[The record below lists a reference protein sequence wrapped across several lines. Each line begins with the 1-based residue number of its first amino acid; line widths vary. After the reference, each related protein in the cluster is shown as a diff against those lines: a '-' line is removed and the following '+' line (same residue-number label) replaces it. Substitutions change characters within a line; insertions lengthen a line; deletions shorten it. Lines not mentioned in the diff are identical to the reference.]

1 MLKAILIGIIVT
13 IVGLAMLS
21 SVDKKGGILSSLS
34 SATNQEQT
42 QENEKTGEIKFSI
55 SGEVLYPGDY
65 YLTASSTLQE
75 LIDAAGGLTSK
86 ADSSAFNPNIALGS
100 HTSFYIPPSS
110 EKESSCVETEILK
123 ININTATANELVTAG
138 FTSSQSKAIVD
149 YRTTNGNF
157 TCIEDIIN
165 VKGVGQGTFEK
176 VKNKITIS

>member
-13 IVGLAMLS
+13 IIGLTLLS
-21 SVDKKGGILSSLS
+21 NVDKTGGIFSTNNDSTTNSLDL
-34 SATNQEQT
+34 
-42 QENEKTGEIKFSI
+42 GEDKEVKVSI

-65 YLTASSTLQE
+65 YLSSNATLSD
-75 LIDAAGGLTSK
+75 LISAAGGLTSK
-86 ADSSAFNPNIALGS
+86 ADQLAFNQNILLGN

-110 EKESSCVETEILK
+110 EKESSCIETEIAK
-123 ININTATANELVTAG
+123 VNINNATTTELVTAG
-138 FTSSQSKAIVD
+138 FTSSQAKALVD
-149 YRTTNGNF
+149 YRNTNGNF

>member
-21 SVDKKGGILSSLS
+21 SVDKKGGILNSLS
-34 SATNQEQT
+34 SNTNQEQT

-86 ADSSAFNPNIALGS
+86 ADSSAINPNIALGS

>member
-1 MLKAILIGIIVT
+1 MLKVILIGIVVT
-13 IVGLAMLS
+13 IIGLAMLS
-21 SVDKKGGILSSLS
+21 NVDKKGGILSSLTGS
-34 SATNQEQT
+34 SSEENT
-42 QENEKTGEIKFSI
+42 QETSKTGEIKYSI

-65 YLTASSTLQE
+65 YLTNDSTLQE

-86 ADSSAFNPNIALGS
+86 ADSSAFNPSIKIGS

-123 ININTATANELVTAG
+123 VNINTATATELVTAG

-149 YRTTNGNF
+149 YREINGNF

-165 VKGVGQGTFEK
+165 VKGIGQGTFEK
-176 VKNKITIS
+176 VKNKISIS